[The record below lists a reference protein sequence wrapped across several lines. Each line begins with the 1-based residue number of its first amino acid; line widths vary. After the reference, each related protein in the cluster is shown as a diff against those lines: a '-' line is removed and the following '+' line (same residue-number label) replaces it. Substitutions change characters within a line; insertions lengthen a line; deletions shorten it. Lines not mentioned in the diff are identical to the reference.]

1 MDEIVEEIISVTE
14 SSEEVVD
21 KISGMDVVSSV
32 TSIGLIVV
40 SAMISSVISLVT
52 EMKNNNFEILTQKKL
67 EISLLVI
74 SDFLETF
81 LPQISLFVI

>member
-14 SSEEVVD
+14 SSEEVVV

-52 EMKNNNFEILTQKKL
+52 GMKNNNSEN
-67 EISLLVI
+67 
-74 SDFLETF
+74 
-81 LPQISLFVI
+81 

>member
-14 SSEEVVD
+14 SSEEVVV

-52 EMKNNNFEILTQKKL
+52 GMKNNNSEI
-67 EISLLVI
+67 
-74 SDFLETF
+74 
-81 LPQISLFVI
+81 